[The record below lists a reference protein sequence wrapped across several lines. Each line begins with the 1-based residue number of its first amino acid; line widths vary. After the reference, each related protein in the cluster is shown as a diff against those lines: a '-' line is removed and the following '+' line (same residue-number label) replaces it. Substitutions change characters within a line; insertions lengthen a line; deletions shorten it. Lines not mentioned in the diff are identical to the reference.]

1 MTRPNTTTR
10 RTALAGAAAL
20 AAPVTLPLLPAF
32 ATPTDPVLA
41 VYAEWWAMRAEYLQ
55 VLANY
60 SALERRYGNCS
71 PESDAYND
79 GPVVRET
86 DRIMECEARIAGMVA
101 TTAAGI
107 AAQLR
112 VMAFAYG
119 HFDKCADDNTQARF
133 VRSLLA
139 GAERIAEGGVS

>member
-1 MTRPNTTTR
+1 MRATTCR
-10 RTALAGAAAL
+10 SRCRCCSRTFAAL
-20 AAPVTLPLLPAF
+20 PPCRNSWV